1 MDRIRLDGTTYKQ
14 TVICRQLLT
23 DLHAGFSANGK
34 KEKMHQMITM
44 YFYIHR
50 SLIVTLSLLTGV
62 KPVFFNQWRKIDQV
76 EQERGRKLGKPR
88 EKIISVQ
95 EMLDIAYKHE
105 GS

>member
-1 MDRIRLDGTTYKQ
+1 MSRPLF
-14 TVICRQLLT
+14 VCSCRSHGELST
-23 DLHAGFSANGK
+23 NEK
-34 KEKMHQMITM
+34 KGKMHQMITM
-44 YFYIHR
+44 YFCIHR